1 MNLSN
6 YLQMPP
12 APAAPQTPQNA
23 PAKGSAAVV
32 GLDSAG
38 HLKLDFAQIMA
49 RQFQQMPQ
57 LRRQDLAAASG
68 LAKVSTRS
76 KDLEDE
82 SSQAATAPQ
91 TRLSDRLGNT
101 SETHAYLKDAAEK
114 AADKAAQD
122 DADAKERADK
132 DAQTRQTRGAAND
145 NADAAPQAAWL
156 QNPLV
161 SMAVPPTGNAATHDA
176 AAPMGLTALPDGT
189 PLHTVALSPQTQL
202 ITDPR
207 HAPSPQSLLA
217 FAQSMGMD
225 PEAIGQLMGQ
235 ADASALAANAA
246 AGTPVANAAQQAGQL
261 GQNVA
266 AHPGTNPLQASLQ
279 AAMQANGLGGQSGD
293 AAAML
298 TSLTAT
304 QVQAHSVGTPS
315 QAVHLPPTPVMSTLQ
330 MLTPADPNAAL
341 NGAMQ
346 VSMLPV
352 APALAASGGSILDV
366 LDMRSAD
373 LPESHISA
381 LAGLLSEA
389 SSADGSSLSQD
400 ASSNSDNPQGS
411 FGQALAAKAGATG
424 NEAANRGHAANGVN
438 RPMSEVYDRLSEKL
452 STEMAARINEQIN
465 NGQWKMKFGLRPA
478 HLGGV
483 EVQLEMKDGKLNA
496 QLQADNPMTR
506 ELLQSSSQR
515 LRDALANLGVQTNQV
530 TVGHNASGFAHTGSQ
545 GQGGGNQPQVGDN
558 LASSVSPHEAT
569 PERGNAPS
577 AKGSDSLLD
586 LYA

>member
-12 APAAPQTPQNA
+12 APAVPQTPQNA
-23 PAKGSAAVV
+23 PAQGSAAVV

-68 LAKVSTRS
+68 FAKVSTRS
-76 KDLEDE
+76 KDSEDE
-82 SSQAATAPQ
+82 SSPGSTATQA
-91 TRLSDRLGNT
+91 RLSDRLGNNT
-101 SETHAYLKDAAEK
+101 SETHAYLKDVAEK
-114 AADKAAQD
+114 AADKAAQE
-122 DADAKERADK
+122 DADAKARADK
-132 DAQTRQTRGAAND
+132 EAQARQTRSAAND
-145 NADAAPQAAWL
+145 NSDAAAQVAWL

-161 SMAVPPTGNAATHDA
+161 SMAVTPTGNATANEATA
-176 AAPMGLTALPDGT
+176 GITALPDGT

-235 ADASALAANAA
+235 ADASALTANAT
-246 AGTPVANAAQQAGQL
+246 AGNAAQLGQL
-261 GQNVA
+261 GQNLGA
-266 AHPGTNPLQASLQ
+266 NPGINSGTNPLQASLQ

-315 QAVHLPPTPVMSTLQ
+315 QAVHLPSNPAMSTWQ

-352 APALAASGGSILDV
+352 APAMAASGGSILDV

-373 LPESHISA
+373 LPESQISA
-381 LAGLLSEA
+381 LAGLLAEA

-400 ASSNSDNPQGS
+400 ASSNSDQSANS
-411 FGQALAAKAGATG
+411 FGQALAAKAGATN
-424 NEAANRGHAANGVN
+424 NEAASRGQAANGVN
-438 RPMSEVYDRLSEKL
+438 RPVSEVYDRLSEKL

-515 LRDALANLGVQTNQV
+515 LRDALANFGVQTNQV

-569 PERGNAPS
+569 SERGNTPS

>member
-1 MNLSN
+1 LEPTMNLSN

-12 APAAPQTPQNA
+12 APAAPQTPQTG
-23 PAKGSAAVV
+23 PAKGTAAVV
-32 GLDSAG
+32 GLDSG
-38 HLKLDFAQIMA
+38 GNLKLDFAQIMA

-57 LRRQDLAAASG
+57 LKRQDLAAASG
-68 LAKVSTRS
+68 LAKLNTRTR
-76 KDLEDE
+76 DPREDDANAPAG
-82 SSQAATAPQ
+82 AAQ
-91 TRLSDRLGNT
+91 RLGDRLQSAT
-101 SETHAYLKDAAEK
+101 SDTHAYLKNAA
-114 AADKAAQD
+114 AKAAQET
-122 DADAKERADK
+122 AQEEAQAKERDDNRAAPTRTKRTTTQNDVDATAQVLASMPNPLLSVAD
-132 DAQTRQTRGAAND
+132 
-145 NADAAPQAAWL
+145 DAAPITQ
-156 QNPLV
+156 
-161 SMAVPPTGNAATHDA
+161 
-176 AAPMGLTALPDGT
+176 LPDGT
-189 PLHTVALSPQTQL
+189 PLQAVALSAQTQL

-207 HAPSPQSLLA
+207 HAPSPQSLMA

-225 PEAIGQLMGQ
+225 PEAISQLMGQ
-235 ADASALAANAA
+235 ADAANLAGDAA
-246 AGTPVANAAQQAGQL
+246 MQTGTPTTAQGTAQLAGNL
-261 GQNVA
+261 GQTLSSGQGA
-266 AHPGTNPLQASLQ
+266 SQLQASLQ
-279 AAMQANGLGGQSGD
+279 AALQAQGLGGQSGD
-293 AAAML
+293 AAAMI
-298 TSLTAT
+298 TSMTAT

-315 QAVHLPPTPVMSTLQ
+315 QAVHQPAAAMMSTLQ

-352 APALAASGGSILDV
+352 APAMAASGGSILDV
-366 LDMRSAD
+366 LDMRSSD
-373 LPESHISA
+373 LPESQITA
-381 LAGLLSEA
+381 LTGLLAEA
-389 SSADGSSLSQD
+389 AQAEGSALSQD
-400 ASSNSDNPQGS
+400 SSSNSDNPQQG
-411 FGQALAAKAGATG
+411 FAQTFAAKAGAT
-424 NEAANRGHAANGVN
+424 AADGAQRNHPANGVN

-515 LRDALANLGVQTNQV
+515 LRDALANFGVQTNQV
-530 TVGHNASGFAHTGSQ
+530 AVGHNASGFAHTGSQ
-545 GQGGGNQPQVGDN
+545 GQSGGNQAQVGDN
-558 LASSVSPHEAT
+558 LASSVSPLEAT